1 MTAQKMGKEILLA
14 AGYVVVT
21 VSNGAAAVKKI
32 ASERPDVAVLDV
44 YMPGYTGLEVCERI
58 KSDPATAATP
68 VLLTHGKMENYS
80 AQDGARVKADGVII
94 KPFEATDL
102 VAAVQKL
109 GEQKSAAAA
118 AAAAPAP
125 EETPVY
131 QKTAKFNIKE
141 LMAAD
146 PSYNE
151 WKSSAVEHVEET
163 MESGARANHNV
174 EVPQSMAATPAFRY
188 EEEIPAPP
196 VEPPATVMAPLPSE
210 PTPVEM
216 ELSSA

>member
-1 MTAQKMGKEILLA
+1 MALKILLADDSMTAQKMGKEILLA

-118 AAAAPAP
+118 AAVASCGVIMR
-125 EETPVY
+125 T
-131 QKTAKFNIKE
+131 
-141 LMAAD
+141 LMPWLMSDSTLAFSLA
-146 PSYNE
+146 
-151 WKSSAVEHVEET
+151 
-163 MESGARANHNV
+163 ESPWLNRIW
-174 EVPQSMAATPAFRY
+174 T
-188 EEEIPAPP
+188 
-196 VEPPATVMAPLPSE
+196 L
-210 PTPVEM
+210 
-216 ELSSA
+216 